1 MSEESS
7 LTTFFLMW
15 SNDALKHFL
24 KGKGLKITGNKDTL
38 AARAFAAWEFGVP
51 DLQDKKTIEFQNI
64 KDYEELLKINEI
76 LNIPDPLGIK
86 DG

>member
-1 MSEESS
+1 MSDKRS
-7 LTTFFLMW
+7 LTTFVMW